1 MVNRRARPYFIGGGI
16 IAVLSL
22 SYIGIRAYKS
32 QVELDEL
39 LADARAAN
47 RSVGTRHS
55 HSSDNHAH
63 EHHGDPL
70 TTATQHEHN
79 HAEGHEGNT
88 YEIDGMSL
96 HVTEVIAPMR
106 MSRED
111 SERAEWI
118 VYGKLTPYIEQ
129 EIKNAKLLRQQNE
142 GRVLQHVITPDG
154 KLGTV
159 AVDKDDPIEEGDVI
173 LQSDLISRSHPW
185 GFSENQIEVN
195 QMKAKRSEESKYI
208 KDGVE
213 YPIPD
218 EFFALDEYE
227 RMEYF
232 KKFRLTLDLGI
243 SMDEVETKIAA
254 GEFDASLTDAEKKRI
269 EARLSIDAALLEEK
283 KHRMGL
289 LDPLGPKP
297 TLSDLPPV
305 NVTIKPDAEYGH
317 TLPESRSHIDDYGF
331 WESVLA
337 DVETA
342 SDEKIDEPPPTFKT
356 VPELPISTPQVNRD
370 PDVENSVPM
379 AEVPPMPENL
389 TPETAKAKL
398 KERLSPEQFL
408 KAQQLLDEY
417 GAEVGIRQFR
427 EMSPEH
433 KGAPQHPDEKRR

>member
-39 LADARAAN
+39 LSDARAVN
-47 RSVGTRHS
+47 QSVGARHS
-55 HSSDNHAH
+55 HFLDNHAH
-63 EHHGDPL
+63 EREGDAL
-70 TTATQHEHN
+70 TTAPPHGHN
-79 HAEGHEGNT
+79 QSAGHEGRT
-88 YEIDGMSL
+88 YELDGLSL
-96 HVTEVIAPMR
+96 HIKEVIKPMS
-106 MSRED
+106 MSRNEL
-111 SERAEWI
+111 ERAEWM
-118 VYGKLTPYIEQ
+118 VYGRLTPYIEK
-129 EIKNAKLLRQQNE
+129 EIKKAERLRQKNK

-154 KLGTV
+154 RLGTV
-159 AVDKDDPIEEGDVI
+159 AVDKDDPIEEGDAI

-185 GFSENQIEVN
+185 GFSEDQVKE
-195 QMKAKRSEESKYI
+195 KRPEEFKFI

-213 YPIPD
+213 YTMPD
-218 EFFALDEYE
+218 EYFTLDEYE
-227 RMEYF
+227 RDEYF

-243 SMDEVETKIAA
+243 SMDEVEAKIAA
-254 GEFDASLTDAEKKRI
+254 GELDASLTDAEKKQI
-269 EARLSIDAALLEEK
+269 ETRLSIDAALLEEE
-283 KHRMGL
+283 KHRVGL
-289 LDPLGPKP
+289 LNPLGPKP
-297 TLSDLPPV
+297 TLSDMPPV

-356 VPELPISTPQVNRD
+356 VPELPISTPQDNRA
-370 PDVENSVPM
+370 PDVEKTVAM
-379 AEVPPMPENL
+379 EDAPPMPENL

-398 KERLSPEQFL
+398 KERLSPEQFS
-408 KAQQLLDEY
+408 KAQQLLDKY
-417 GAEVGIRQFR
+417 GAEEGLRQFR

-433 KGAPQHPDEKRR
+433 RGAPRSIHEKP

>member
-1 MVNRRARPYFIGGGI
+1 MVNRRARPYFIAGGI

-39 LADARAAN
+39 LSDARAVN
-47 RSVGTRHS
+47 QSVGARHS
-55 HSSDNHAH
+55 HFLDNHAH
-63 EHHGDPL
+63 EREGDAL
-70 TTATQHEHN
+70 TTAPPHGHN
-79 HAEGHEGNT
+79 QSAGHEGRT
-88 YEIDGMSL
+88 YELDGLSL
-96 HVTEVIAPMR
+96 HIKEVIKPMSMSKEDLQR
-106 MSRED
+106 M
-111 SERAEWI
+111 EWML
-118 VYGKLTPYIEQ
+118 YGKLTPYIEK
-129 EIKNAKLLRQQNE
+129 EIKKAERLRQQNK

-154 KLGTV
+154 RLGTV
-159 AVDKDDPIEEGDVI
+159 AVDKDDPIEEGDAI
-173 LQSDLISRSHPW
+173 LQSNLISRSHPW
-185 GFSENQIEVN
+185 GFSEDQV
-195 QMKAKRSEESKYI
+195 KGKRPEESKYI

-213 YPIPD
+213 YPMPD
-218 EFFALDEYE
+218 EFYALDEYE
-227 RMEYF
+227 RQEYF

-243 SMDEVETKIAA
+243 SMDEVEAKIAA
-254 GEFDASLTDAEKKRI
+254 GELDASLTDAEKKRI

-305 NVTIKPDAEYGH
+305 NVTIKPAAEYEH
-317 TLPESRSHIDDYGF
+317 APPEGRLQIDDYAF
-331 WESVLA
+331 WESLLA

-342 SDEKIDEPPPTFKT
+342 SDERMDEPSPTFKT
-356 VPELPISTPQVNRD
+356 VPEQPISTPQVNRT

-398 KERLSPEQFL
+398 KERLSPEQFS
-408 KAQQLLDEY
+408 KAQQLMDKY
-417 GAEVGIRQFR
+417 GAEEGLRKFR

-433 KGAPQHPDEKRR
+433 KGAPQHLDEKRR